1 MVHIQITLSQKTQ
14 ISRKTYPRTFSLYRT
29 EMIFWDSFQQ
39 LLSPLQPWPLIFHFS
54 TYKAMMKP
62 RKMQQKHD
70 GIRKN
75 FDTLRKM
82 GI

>member
-1 MVHIQITLSQKTQ
+1 
-14 ISRKTYPRTFSLYRT
+14 
-29 EMIFWDSFQQ
+29 MIFWDSFQQ

-75 FDTLRKM
+75 FDILRKM